1 MSEQMEQPR
10 YSMVIEW
17 SDEDQV
23 YVVSF
28 PEWGDLAHTHGAT
41 YDEAV
46 RNGREVLELLMSG
59 ARAQGDPLPQPR
71 VYQGQVASA

>member
-1 MSEQMEQPR
+1 MSESSQQPP

-46 RNGREVLELLMSG
+46 RQGQEVLELLTAS
-59 ARAQGDPLPQPR
+59 AREQGKPLPR
-71 VYQGQVASA
+71 ARIYRGNAAGA